1 MTADRPRGLS
11 PMLARM
17 SPGALVESAVLA
29 LSPVIAFFGLRL
41 RLMPVPDLN
50 DPAMHTTFI
59 IDPRSIFLRYT
70 AAFTPSERL
79 REGSRVAF
87 LIPGRIAYLLFGAL
101 PGFVIFRYVLALVAV
116 VPAYLLLRRL
126 YGRAAGMVAAV
137 VILSS
142 PVVITAWGTDF
153 PNSAAMS
160 YLIGA
165 LACLAMPSLRH
176 RVAWL
181 VAAAALF
188 TMAVWSIATSVPIIG
203 VTIAV
208 YGLIRLLRE
217 REHLLRDAVVMAGT
231 AVAVTAVLAVGSG
244 VLLGQFDYIVPTI
257 QSVVY
262 LSHKSLEAMYHSA
275 SWRWAP
281 FVAYLLVPPAV
292 VVLWLVA
299 FGRQLKAIPTPQLI
313 VGAAC
318 AAQLVVCALL
328 QFVGKVQI
336 LEVHYFFSLLW
347 GGVSLALA
355 TALVQLS
362 RPILG
367 NPWYAWALPA
377 LLLLVP
383 LAYELDPHV
392 PAFGWLPFGDALLV
406 AVALLAVIA
415 ARIRNARQ
423 RLSARIGA
431 TLSLALI
438 AACLLVLTVAPIPPH
453 AMLPDTIFDP
463 DPAYATALGGNSS
476 RGIDLYVVTADL
488 PVFVGPAT
496 YSGEQLLIW
505 WPRDEQ
511 QQILGP
517 IGIYHAF
524 FNSIP
529 GDLGALSAPG
539 REMIEQRQAA
549 QVLLLSFTG
558 MDFAQSLTA
567 LSPFQPRLVRT
578 AILRSGSVVLHV
590 WLIDLDQYY
599 RGAS

>member
-1 MTADRPRGLS
+1 MTADQSRGFSVMRPR
-11 PMLARM
+11 M
-17 SPGALVESAVLA
+17 SLRTLLETAALA
-29 LSPVIAFFGLRL
+29 LSPVMAFFGLRL

-59 IDPRSIFLRYT
+59 IDPQSIFLRYT

-87 LIPGRIAYLLFGAL
+87 LIPGRISYLLFGAL
-101 PGFVIFRYVLALVAV
+101 PGFVVFRYVLALVAV

-126 YGRAAGMVAAV
+126 YGRSAGVVAAV

-153 PNSAAMS
+153 PNSAAIS

-165 LACLAMPSLRH
+165 LACLAMPSARH
-176 RVAWL
+176 RGVWL
-181 VAAAALF
+181 AGAAVLF
-188 TMAVWSIATSVPIIG
+188 TMAMWSIATSVPIIG

-208 YGLIRLLRE
+208 YGVIRLLRD
-217 REHLLRDAVVMAGT
+217 REHLFRDAVVMAS
-231 AVAVTAVLAVGSG
+231 ASVAVTAALAVGSG
-244 VLLGQFDYIVPTI
+244 LLLGQFDYIVPTI
-257 QSVVY
+257 QSVIY

-299 FGRQLKAIPTPQLI
+299 FGRHLKSIPTPQLI
-313 VGAAC
+313 VGASCAC
-318 AAQLVVCALL
+318 QLVVCVLL

-336 LEVHYFFSLLW
+336 LEVHYFCSLLW

-362 RPILG
+362 RPILD

-383 LAYELDPHV
+383 FAYELDPHV

-406 AVALLAVIA
+406 AIALLAVIA
-415 ARIRNARQ
+415 ARIRSARQ
-423 RLSARIGA
+423 RLSARLA
-431 TLSLALI
+431 VSLSLTLI
-438 AACLLVLTVAPIPPH
+438 AGCVLVLTVAPTPPH

-463 DPAYATALGGNSS
+463 DPAYATALGGDSS
-476 RGIDLYVVTADL
+476 RGINLYVVTADV

-524 FNSIP
+524 FDSVP
-529 GDLGALSAPG
+529 GNLGALSGPG
-539 REMIEQRQAA
+539 RDMIEQRRPA
-549 QVLLLSFTG
+549 QILLLSFTG
-558 MDFAQSLTA
+558 QDFAQSLSA
-567 LSPFQPRLVRT
+567 LSPFEPRLVRT
-578 AILRSGSVVLHV
+578 AVLRSGSVALHV
-590 WLIDLDQYY
+590 WLIDLGQYY
-599 RGAS
+599 RGPS

>member
-1 MTADRPRGLS
+1 
-11 PMLARM
+11 M
-17 SPGALVESAVLA
+17 SPGSLVESAAVV
-29 LSPVIAFFGLRL
+29 LSPVLAFFGLRL

-59 IDPRSIFLRYT
+59 IDPQSIFLRYT
-70 AAFTPSERL
+70 AVFTPSARL
-79 REGSRVAF
+79 REGARVAF
-87 LIPGRIAYLLFGAL
+87 LVPGRISYLLFGAL
-101 PGFVIFRYVLALVAV
+101 PGFVVFRYVLALVAV

-126 YGRAAGMVAAV
+126 YGPAAGAVVAV

-153 PNSAAMS
+153 PNAAAIS

-165 LACLAMPSLRH
+165 LACLAMPTRRH

-181 VAAAALF
+181 AGSAVLF
-188 TMAVWSIATSVPIIG
+188 TMAVWSIATSAPIIA
-203 VTIAV
+203 VTLAA
-208 YGLIRLLRE
+208 YGLIRVLRD
-217 REHLLRDAVVMAGT
+217 REHMLRDALVMASA
-231 AVAVTAVLAVGSG
+231 AVAVTAGLAVGSG
-244 VLLGQFDYIVPTI
+244 LLLGQFDYIVPTL

-275 SWRWAP
+275 SWSWAP

-292 VVLWLVA
+292 VALWLVA
-299 FGRQLKAIPTPQLI
+299 FGRHVKSIPTPQLI
-313 VGAAC
+313 IGAAC
-318 AAQLVVCALL
+318 ACQLAVCALL

-347 GGVSLALA
+347 GGVTLALA

-367 NPWYAWALPA
+367 NPWYAWAVPA

-383 LAYELDPHV
+383 LTYELDPNV
-392 PAFGWLPFGDALLV
+392 PAFGWLPFGDALLG
-406 AVALLAVIA
+406 AIILLALVA
-415 ARIRNARQ
+415 ARIRRVRQ
-423 RLSARIGA
+423 RLSARLA
-431 TLSLALI
+431 ASLSLALI
-438 AACLLVLTVAPIPPH
+438 AACLLVLTVAPITPH

-463 DPAYATALGGNSS
+463 APAYAAALGGDSS
-476 RGIDLYVVTADL
+476 RGINLYVVTADV

-524 FNSIP
+524 FDSIP
-529 GDLGALSAPG
+529 GNLGALSAPG
-539 REMIEQRQAA
+539 RQMIEQRQPA

-558 MDFAQSLTA
+558 QDFAQSLTA
-567 LSPFQPRLVRT
+567 LSPFAPRLVRT
-578 AILRSGSVVLHV
+578 AILESGSVALHV

-599 RGAS
+599 RGPR

>member
-1 MTADRPRGLS
+1 MTTDQPRGLGAMRGRWS
-11 PMLARM
+11 LARL
-17 SPGALVESAVLA
+17 AESLGVV

-59 IDPRSIFLRYT
+59 IDPQSIFLRYT
-70 AAFTPSERL
+70 AAFSPTERL

-87 LIPGRIAYLLFGAL
+87 LIPGRISYLLFGAV
-101 PGFVIFRYVLALVAV
+101 PGFVVFRYVLALIAV

-126 YGRAAGMVAAV
+126 YGRSAGVVAAI

-153 PNSAAMS
+153 PNAAAIS

-165 LACLAMPSLRH
+165 LACLAMPSTRH
-176 RVAWL
+176 RLAWL
-181 VAAAALF
+181 ATSAVLF
-188 TMAVWSIATSVPIIG
+188 TSAVWSIATTLPIIG
-203 VTIAV
+203 VTIAA
-208 YGLIRLLRE
+208 YGLIRLSRD

-231 AVAVTAVLAVGSG
+231 AVAVTAVLAIGSG
-244 VLLGQFDYIVPTI
+244 LLLGQFDFVIPTI
-257 QSVVY
+257 QSIVY
-262 LSHKSLEAMYHSA
+262 LSNQSLEATYHSA

-299 FGRQLKAIPTPQLI
+299 FGRRLTSIPTPQLI

-318 AAQLVVCALL
+318 ACQLIVCALL

-336 LEVHYFFSLLW
+336 LEEPYFFSLLW

-355 TALVQLS
+355 MSLVQLS
-362 RPILG
+362 RPILDSRRSM
-367 NPWYAWALPA
+367 WALPV
-377 LLLLVP
+377 LLVAVP

-406 AVALLAVIA
+406 AIAVIA
-415 ARIRNARQ
+415 VMAGRLRNAR
-423 RLSARIGA
+423 RRPSAWFASG
-431 TLSLALI
+431 LSLTLI
-438 AACLLVLTVAPIPPH
+438 SGGLLVLTVAPIPPH
-453 AMLPDTIFDP
+453 AMLPDTVFDP
-463 DPAYATALGGNSS
+463 DPPYAAALGGDSTL
-476 RGIDLYVVTADL
+476 GVDLYTVTAEL
-488 PVFVGPAT
+488 PGFVGPAT

-505 WPRDEQ
+505 WPGDEQ

-524 FNSIP
+524 FDSIP
-529 GDLGALSAPG
+529 GELGTLSARG
-539 REMIEQRQAA
+539 RQMIEQRHAA

-558 MDFAQSLTA
+558 QDFAQSLTA
-567 LSPFQPRLVRT
+567 LGPFQPRLMRT
-578 AILRSGSVVLHV
+578 AVLRSGSVALHV

-599 RGAS
+599 RSPS